1 MRDALASPTPLP
13 SYSRREIVLRR
24 LDQVE
29 RQHSGWRLSGR
40 LERFA
45 EMAHE
50 AGNTFR
56 VSDQGEQAH
65 ATAAARAQRE
75 LEAQRSSQELGP
87 WPIARAC
94 RVLVASRRFVRAES

>member
-1 MRDALASPTPLP
+1 MFLEQAQLCGLFSVSLVSP
-13 SYSRREIVLRR
+13 S
-24 LDQVE
+24 
-29 RQHSGWRLSGR
+29 QHSALPERRVFGWRSSGR